1 MELIQKYFPDLT
13 KQQRTRFEK
22 LLEIVPKLNE
32 QVNVIS
38 RKDIGYL
45 EERHLLHSLS
55 IAKKFSFG
63 PKIQVV
69 DVGTGGGFPGIPLAI
84 IFPETSFTLVD
95 SIGKK
100 IRVVEEVAE
109 LLALTNVTAVKA
121 RIEQLDLRADFVVS
135 RAVTAFPML
144 WEWTRKMI
152 VPGQRGNM
160 ANGLIS
166 LKGGELDDELK
177 SFKNRVIQF
186 PLSEYFEEAFFY
198 TKKLVYL
205 KK

>member
-1 MELIQKYFPDLT
+1 MELIPKYFPDLT
-13 KQQRTRFEK
+13 EQQRTRFEE
-22 LLEIVPKLNE
+22 LLEIIPKLNE

-55 IAKKFSFG
+55 IALKFSFD
-63 PKIQVV
+63 PEMRVV

-84 IFPETSFTLVD
+84 VFPETNFTLVD

-100 IRVVEEVAE
+100 IRLVEEVAE
-109 LLALTNVTAVKA
+109 HLELSNVTAVQA
-121 RIEQLDLRADFVVS
+121 RMEQLDLRADFVVS
-135 RAVTAFPML
+135 RAVTAFPRL

-152 VPGQRGNM
+152 VPGQRGNV

-177 SFKNRVIQF
+177 PFKNRVKQF
-186 PLSEYFEEAFFY
+186 PLSECFEEAFFY

>member
-1 MELIQKYFPDLT
+1 MELIQKYFPDIT
-13 KQQRTRFEK
+13 KQQRARFEK

-32 QVNVIS
+32 HVNVIS

-55 IAKKFSFG
+55 IAQKFSFG
-63 PKIQVV
+63 PEMLVV

-95 SIGKK
+95 SVGKK
-100 IRVVEEVAE
+100 IRLVEEMAE
-109 LLALTNVTAVKA
+109 HLELTNVTAVKA
-121 RIEQLDLRADFVVS
+121 RMEQMNLRADFVVS
-135 RAVTAFPML
+135 RAVTAFPRL

-152 VPGQRGNM
+152 VPGQKGNM

-166 LKGGELDDELK
+166 LKGGELDNELK
-177 SFKNRVIQF
+177 PFKNRVIQF
-186 PLSEYFEEAFFY
+186 PLSECFEEAFFS